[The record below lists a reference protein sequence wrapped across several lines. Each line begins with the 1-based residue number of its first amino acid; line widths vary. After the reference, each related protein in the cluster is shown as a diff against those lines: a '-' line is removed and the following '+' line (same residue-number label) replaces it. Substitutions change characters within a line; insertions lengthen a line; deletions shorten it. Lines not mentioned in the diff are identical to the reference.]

1 MIRQR
6 EEQERIMDDKQA
18 RRRYAR
24 GKTRKK
30 NLFSSL
36 HHTCIRSILIDLDLQ
51 QMIVLNF
58 KLRSEKRF
66 GQNIR

>member
-24 GKTRKK
+24 GKTRKTK
-30 NLFSSL
+30 
-36 HHTCIRSILIDLDLQ
+36 LI
-51 QMIVLNF
+51 F
-58 KLRSEKRF
+58 KLASYMYKKHFNRF
-66 GQNIR
+66 GFAANDSVKF